1 MKDKNYASFIITKID
16 NKENYQRLENYILN
30 KFEYS
35 EIIIL
40 INDSNIKDIKEYL
53 SPNSNN
59 VLCLNLGNN
68 IDENNSIR
76 AGLEFS
82 KGDIVFVIKD
92 LSINKLEDY
101 LDNLYESNKKGIDSS
116 FLTSKYYRLKDKL
129 TISLISIFSKHKL
142 KNVYDIIF
150 LVTRRVI
157 NAITEDNSKTTPIS
171 YVIRDIGYN
180 YNEFECNIRD
190 KKYYMSKQTRSVYLL
205 LFSEA
210 SSNFAASLSL
220 LSAIIAIVTGI
231 YALII
236 YLSNNKPVE
245 GWTTTFLF
253 LSFSF
258 TMIFAIFSI
267 IIRYLSVIQKEL
279 YNKPN
284 FRVKS
289 VSKL

>member
-16 NKENYQRLENYILN
+16 SKENYKRLENYILN

-40 INDSNIKDIKEYL
+40 INDSNIKNMKEYL
-53 SPNSNN
+53 NPYSDN
-59 VLCLNLGNN
+59 VLCLNLGQN
-68 IDENNSIR
+68 IDEDNSIR

-210 SSNFAASLSL
+210 SSNFTASLSL
-220 LSAIIAIVTGI
+220 LSALIAVVTGI
-231 YALII
+231 YSLII
-236 YLSNNKPVE
+236 YLSDNKPVE

-267 IIRYLSVIQKEL
+267 IIRYLSIIQKEL

>member
-40 INDSNIKDIKEYL
+40 INDSNIKNMKEYL
-53 SPNSNN
+53 NPSSDN

-92 LSINKLEDY
+92 LSINKLEEY

-129 TISLISIFSKHKL
+129 TINLISAFSKHKL
-142 KNVYDIIF
+142 KNVYDIVF

-171 YVIRDIGYN
+171 YVIRDIGYS
-180 YNEFECNIRD
+180 YNELEYNIKN

-210 SSNFAASLSL
+210 SSNFTASLSL
-220 LSAIIAIVTGI
+220 LSALIAVVTGI
-231 YALII
+231 YSLII
-236 YLSNNKPVE
+236 YLSDNKPVE

>member
-40 INDSNIKDIKEYL
+40 INDSNIKDMKEYL
-53 SPNSNN
+53 APNSNN

-92 LSINKLEDY
+92 LSINKLEEY

-129 TISLISIFSKHKL
+129 TINLISVFSQHKL
-142 KNVYDIIF
+142 KNVYDIVF

-180 YNEFECNIRD
+180 YNEFECNIKD

-210 SSNFAASLSL
+210 SSNLAASLSL
-220 LSAIIAIVTGI
+220 LSAIIAVITGI
-231 YALII
+231 YALVI

-267 IIRYLSVIQKEL
+267 IIRYLSIIQKEL

>member
-16 NKENYQRLENYILN
+16 NKENYQRVENYILN

-40 INDSNIKDIKEYL
+40 INDSNIKDMKEYL

-59 VLCLNLGNN
+59 VLCLNLGKN

-92 LSINKLEDY
+92 LSINKLEEY

-129 TISLISIFSKHKL
+129 TINLISVFSQHKL
-142 KNVYDIIF
+142 KNVYDIVF

-180 YNEFECNIRD
+180 YNEFECNIKD

-210 SSNFAASLSL
+210 FSNLAASLSL
-220 LSAIIAIVTGI
+220 LSAFIAIVTGI

-258 TMIFAIFSI
+258 TMIFAIFSV

-279 YNKPN
+279 YDKPN

>member
-171 YVIRDIGYN
+171 YVIRDIRYN

>member
-129 TISLISIFSKHKL
+129 TINLISVFSQHKL
-142 KNVYDIIF
+142 KNVYDIVF

>member
-1 MKDKNYASFIITKID
+1 MN
-16 NKENYQRLENYILN
+16 Q
-30 KFEYS
+30 
-35 EIIIL
+35 
-40 INDSNIKDIKEYL
+40 IKK
-53 SPNSNN
+53 
-59 VLCLNLGNN
+59 V
-68 IDENNSIR
+68 
-76 AGLEFS
+76 
-82 KGDIVFVIKD
+82 D

>member
-92 LSINKLEDY
+92 LSINKLEEY

-210 SSNFAASLSL
+210 SSNFTASLSL
-220 LSAIIAIVTGI
+220 LSAIIAIITGI

>member
-40 INDSNIKDIKEYL
+40 INDSNVKDIKEYL
-53 SPNSNN
+53 SPISNN

-129 TISLISIFSKHKL
+129 TISLISIFLKHKL

-171 YVIRDIGYN
+171 YIIRDIGYN

-236 YLSNNKPVE
+236 YLSNKPVE

>member
-16 NKENYQRLENYILN
+16 NKSNYHKLENYILN

-40 INDSNIKDIKEYL
+40 INDSNIKDMKEYL

-92 LSINKLEDY
+92 LSINKLEEY

-129 TISLISIFSKHKL
+129 TISLISTFSKHKL

-180 YNEFECNIRD
+180 YNEFECNIKD

-210 SSNFAASLSL
+210 SSNLAASLSL
-220 LSAIIAIVTGI
+220 LSAIIAVITGI
-231 YALII
+231 YALVI

-267 IIRYLSVIQKEL
+267 IIRYLSIIQKEL

>member
-40 INDSNIKDIKEYL
+40 INDSNIKDMKEYL
-53 SPNSNN
+53 APNSNN

-92 LSINKLEDY
+92 LSINKLEEY

-129 TISLISIFSKHKL
+129 TINLISVFSQHKL
-142 KNVYDIIF
+142 KNVYDIVF

>member
-16 NKENYQRLENYILN
+16 SKENYKRLENYILN

-40 INDSNIKDIKEYL
+40 INDSNIKNMKEYL
-53 SPNSNN
+53 NPSSDN
-59 VLCLNLGNN
+59 VLCLNLGQN
-68 IDENNSIR
+68 IDEDNSIR

-82 KGDIVFVIKD
+82 KGDVVFVIKD
-92 LSINKLEDY
+92 LSINNIEYY
-101 LDNLYESNKKGIDSS
+101 LDNLYESNEKGVDAS
-116 FLTSKYYRLKDKL
+116 FLTSKYYKFKDKL
-129 TISLISIFSKHKL
+129 TINLISSFSKHKL
-142 KNVYDIIF
+142 KNVYDILF

-157 NAITEDNSKTTPIS
+157 NAITEDSSKTTPIS
-171 YVIRDIGYN
+171 YIIRYIGYS
-180 YNEFECNIRD
+180 YNELEYNIKN

-210 SSNFAASLSL
+210 SSNFTASLSL
-220 LSAIIAIVTGI
+220 LSALIAVVTGI

-236 YLSNNKPVE
+236 YLSDNKPVE

-258 TMIFAIFSI
+258 TMIFAIFSL

-289 VSKL
+289 VFKL

>member
-40 INDSNIKDIKEYL
+40 INDSNIKDMKEYL

-59 VLCLNLGNN
+59 VLCLNLGEN

-82 KGDIVFVIKD
+82 KGDIVFIIKD

-180 YNEFECNIRD
+180 YNEFECNIKD

-210 SSNFAASLSL
+210 SSNLAASLSL
-220 LSAIIAIVTGI
+220 LSAIIAVITGI
-231 YALII
+231 YALVI

-289 VSKL
+289 VFKL

>member
-210 SSNFAASLSL
+210 SSNLAASLSL

>member
-16 NKENYQRLENYILN
+16 NKENYKRLENYILN

-40 INDSNIKDIKEYL
+40 INDPNIKDIKEYL

-68 IDENNSIR
+68 VDENNSIR

-82 KGDIVFVIKD
+82 KGDIVFVVKD
-92 LSINKLEDY
+92 LSINNLEEY
-101 LDNLYESNKKGIDSS
+101 LDSLYESNKKGIDSS
-116 FLTSKYYRLKDKL
+116 FLTSKYYGLKDKL
-129 TISLISIFSKHKL
+129 TINLISVLSKDKL
-142 KNVYDIIF
+142 KNVYDIVF

-180 YNEFECNIRD
+180 YNEFECNIKG

-210 SSNFAASLSL
+210 SSNFTASLSL
-220 LSAIIAIVTGI
+220 LSAFIAIITGI
-231 YALII
+231 YAIVI

-289 VSKL
+289 VFKL

>member
-40 INDSNIKDIKEYL
+40 INDSNIKDMKEYL
-53 SPNSNN
+53 APNSNN

-92 LSINKLEDY
+92 LSINKLEEY

-129 TISLISIFSKHKL
+129 TINLISTFSKHKL
-142 KNVYDIIF
+142 KNVYDIVF

-180 YNEFECNIRD
+180 YNEFKCEIKD
-190 KKYYMSKQTRSVYLL
+190 KKYHMSKQTRSVYLL

-210 SSNFAASLSL
+210 FSNFTASLSL

-231 YALII
+231 YALVI

-267 IIRYLSVIQKEL
+267 IIRYLSIIQKEL

>member
-53 SPNSNN
+53 SPISNN

>member
-16 NKENYQRLENYILN
+16 SKENYKRLENYILN

-40 INDSNIKDIKEYL
+40 INDSNIKNMKEYL
-53 SPNSNN
+53 NPSSDN
-59 VLCLNLGNN
+59 VLCLNLGQN
-68 IDENNSIR
+68 IDEDNSIR

-82 KGDIVFVIKD
+82 KGDVVFVIKD
-92 LSINKLEDY
+92 LSINNIEYY
-101 LDNLYESNKKGIDSS
+101 LDNLYESNETGVDAS
-116 FLTSKYYRLKDKL
+116 FLTSKYYKFKDKL
-129 TISLISIFSKHKL
+129 TINLISSFSKHKL
-142 KNVYDIIF
+142 KNVYDILF

-157 NAITEDNSKTTPIS
+157 NAITEDSSKTTPIS
-171 YVIRDIGYN
+171 YIIRDIGYS
-180 YNEFECNIRD
+180 YNELEYNIKN

-210 SSNFAASLSL
+210 SSNFTASLSL
-220 LSAIIAIVTGI
+220 LSALIAVVTGI

-236 YLSNNKPVE
+236 YLSDNKPVE

-258 TMIFAIFSI
+258 TMIFAIFSL

-289 VSKL
+289 VFKL

>member
-40 INDSNIKDIKEYL
+40 INDSNIKDMKEYI
-53 SPNSNN
+53 SPNSDN

-92 LSINKLEDY
+92 LSINKLEEY

-129 TISLISIFSKHKL
+129 TINLISTFSKHKL
-142 KNVYDIIF
+142 KNVYDILF

-157 NAITEDNSKTTPIS
+157 NAITEDNSKTTPLS

-180 YNEFECNIRD
+180 YNEFEYGVKD

-210 SSNFAASLSL
+210 SSNFTASLSL
-220 LSAIIAIVTGI
+220 LSAIIAIITGI

>member
-1 MKDKNYASFIITKID
+1 MVSRRKFFSIAIMMFVLFFLFQFSMVVRDK
-16 NKENYQRLENYILN
+16 
-30 KFEYS
+30 
-35 EIIIL
+35 
-40 INDSNIKDIKEYL
+40 
-53 SPNSNN
+53 
-59 VLCLNLGNN
+59 
-68 IDENNSIR
+68 
-76 AGLEFS
+76 
-82 KGDIVFVIKD
+82 
-92 LSINKLEDY
+92 
-101 LDNLYESNKKGIDSS
+101 
-116 FLTSKYYRLKDKL
+116 
-129 TISLISIFSKHKL
+129 

>member
-16 NKENYQRLENYILN
+16 NKENYLKLENYILN

-40 INDSNIKDIKEYL
+40 INDYNIKDMKEYL
-53 SPNSNN
+53 APNSNN
-59 VLCLNLGNN
+59 VLCLNLGQNV
-68 IDENNSIR
+68 DENNSIR

-92 LSINKLEDY
+92 LSINKLEEY

-116 FLTSKYYRLKDKL
+116 FLISKYYRLKDKL
-129 TISLISIFSKHKL
+129 TINLISTFSKHKL

-180 YNEFECNIRD
+180 YNEFECNIKD

-210 SSNFAASLSL
+210 SSNLAASLSL
-220 LSAIIAIVTGI
+220 LSATIAIITGI

>member
-16 NKENYQRLENYILN
+16 SKENYKRLENYILN

-40 INDSNIKDIKEYL
+40 INDSNIKNMKEYL
-53 SPNSNN
+53 NPSSNN
-59 VLCLNLGNN
+59 VLCLNLGQN
-68 IDENNSIR
+68 IDEDNSIR

-82 KGDIVFVIKD
+82 KGDVVFVIKD
-92 LSINKLEDY
+92 LSINNIEYY
-101 LDNLYESNKKGIDSS
+101 LDNLYESNEKGVDAS
-116 FLTSKYYRLKDKL
+116 FLTSKYYKFKDKL
-129 TISLISIFSKHKL
+129 TINLISSFSKHKL
-142 KNVYDIIF
+142 KNVYDILF

-157 NAITEDNSKTTPIS
+157 NAITEDSSKTTPIS
-171 YVIRDIGYN
+171 YIIRDIGYS
-180 YNEFECNIRD
+180 YNELEYNIKN

-210 SSNFAASLSL
+210 SSNFTASLSL
-220 LSAIIAIVTGI
+220 LSALIAVVTGI

-236 YLSNNKPVE
+236 YLSDNKPVE

-258 TMIFAIFSI
+258 TMIFAIFSL

-289 VSKL
+289 VFKL

>member
-16 NKENYQRLENYILN
+16 SKENYKRLENYILN

-40 INDSNIKDIKEYL
+40 INDSNIKNMKEYL
-53 SPNSNN
+53 NPSSDN
-59 VLCLNLGNN
+59 VLCLNLGQN
-68 IDENNSIR
+68 IDEDNSIR

-82 KGDIVFVIKD
+82 KGDVVFVIKD
-92 LSINKLEDY
+92 LSINNIEYY
-101 LDNLYESNKKGIDSS
+101 LDNLYESNEKGVDAS
-116 FLTSKYYRLKDKL
+116 FLTSKYYKFKDKL
-129 TISLISIFSKHKL
+129 TINLISSFSKHKL
-142 KNVYDIIF
+142 KNVYDILF

-157 NAITEDNSKTTPIS
+157 NAITEDSSKTTPIS
-171 YVIRDIGYN
+171 YIIRDIGYS
-180 YNEFECNIRD
+180 YNELEYNIKN

-210 SSNFAASLSL
+210 SSNFTASLSL
-220 LSAIIAIVTGI
+220 LSALIAVVTGI

-236 YLSNNKPVE
+236 YLSDNKPVE

-258 TMIFAIFSI
+258 TMIFAIFSL
-267 IIRYLSVIQKEL
+267 IIRYLSIIQKEL

-289 VSKL
+289 VFKL

>member
-180 YNEFECNIRD
+180 YNEI
-190 KKYYMSKQTRSVYLL
+190 
-205 LFSEA
+205 
-210 SSNFAASLSL
+210 
-220 LSAIIAIVTGI
+220 
-231 YALII
+231 
-236 YLSNNKPVE
+236 
-245 GWTTTFLF
+245 
-253 LSFSF
+253 
-258 TMIFAIFSI
+258 
-267 IIRYLSVIQKEL
+267 
-279 YNKPN
+279 
-284 FRVKS
+284 
-289 VSKL
+289 

>member
-16 NKENYQRLENYILN
+16 SKENYKRLENYILN

-40 INDSNIKDIKEYL
+40 INDSNIKNMKEYL
-53 SPNSNN
+53 NPYSDN
-59 VLCLNLGNN
+59 VLCLNLGQN
-68 IDENNSIR
+68 IDEDNSIR

-82 KGDIVFVIKD
+82 KGDVVFVIKD
-92 LSINKLEDY
+92 LSINNIEYY
-101 LDNLYESNKKGIDSS
+101 LDNLYESNEKGVDAS
-116 FLTSKYYRLKDKL
+116 FLTSKYYKFKDKL
-129 TISLISIFSKHKL
+129 TINLISSFSKHKL
-142 KNVYDIIF
+142 KNVYDILF

-157 NAITEDNSKTTPIS
+157 NAITEDSSKTTPIS
-171 YVIRDIGYN
+171 YIIRDIGYS
-180 YNEFECNIRD
+180 YNELEYNIKN

-210 SSNFAASLSL
+210 SSNFTASLSL
-220 LSAIIAIVTGI
+220 LSALIAVVTGI

-236 YLSNNKPVE
+236 YLSDNKPVE

-258 TMIFAIFSI
+258 TMIFAIFSL

-289 VSKL
+289 VFKL

>member
-16 NKENYQRLENYILN
+16 SKENYKRLENYILN

-40 INDSNIKDIKEYL
+40 INDSNIKNMKEYL
-53 SPNSNN
+53 NPSSNN
-59 VLCLNLGNN
+59 VLCLNLRQN
-68 IDENNSIR
+68 IDEDNSIR

-82 KGDIVFVIKD
+82 KGDVVFVIKD
-92 LSINKLEDY
+92 LSINNIEYY
-101 LDNLYESNKKGIDSS
+101 LDNLYESNEKGVDAS
-116 FLTSKYYRLKDKL
+116 FLTSKYYKFKDKL
-129 TISLISIFSKHKL
+129 TINLISSFSKHKL
-142 KNVYDIIF
+142 KNVYDILF

-157 NAITEDNSKTTPIS
+157 NAITEDSSKTTPIS
-171 YVIRDIGYN
+171 YIIRDIGYS
-180 YNEFECNIRD
+180 YNELEYNIKN

-210 SSNFAASLSL
+210 SSNFTASLSL
-220 LSAIIAIVTGI
+220 LSALIAVVTGI

-236 YLSNNKPVE
+236 YLSDNKPVE

-258 TMIFAIFSI
+258 TMIFAIFSL

-289 VSKL
+289 VFKL

>member
-40 INDSNIKDIKEYL
+40 INDSNIKDMKEYI
-53 SPNSNN
+53 SPNSDN

-210 SSNFAASLSL
+210 SSNFTASLSL
-220 LSAIIAIVTGI
+220 LSAIIAIITGI

>member
-16 NKENYQRLENYILN
+16 NKSNYHKLENYILN

-40 INDSNIKDIKEYL
+40 INDSNIKDMKEYL
-53 SPNSNN
+53 SPISNN

-129 TISLISIFSKHKL
+129 NISLISIFSKHKL

>member
-258 TMIFAIFSI
+258 TMIFAIFSV

-279 YNKPN
+279 YDKPN